1 MHGSTTEHI
10 LERLLEDNEQL
21 ARHNRDHFDKL
32 GVLAVNFMSAPG
44 AGKTT
49 LIGATVNAL
58 RDRYRSAVIEGDM
71 AGDIDTRKLI
81 DQGISAFQI
90 TTGRSCHLDAQMI
103 AQFLHR
109 TKLLPADLLLIEN
122 VGNLVCPAEFPLG
135 EHKRVVLLSVAEG
148 DDKPLKYPVIFHNCD
163 AVILTKS
170 DLLPYLDFK
179 PYKVRER
186 IKDLN
191 PRTQV
196 FVLSVVSGRGLPLWI
211 EWLIGELNNHQKKVA
226 DAGNEGND
234 GHSYLGAV

>member
-21 ARHNRDHFDKL
+21 AQHNRDHFDKL

-49 LIGATVNAL
+49 LIAATVNAL
-58 RDRYRSAVIEGDM
+58 QDRYRFAVIEGDM
-71 AGDIDTRKLI
+71 EGDLDARKLI
-81 DQGISAFQI
+81 DQGIPAFQI

-109 TKLLPADLLLIEN
+109 AKLPPVDLLFIEN

-170 DLLPYLDFK
+170 DLLPYVDFK
-179 PYKVRER
+179 PDKVRER

-191 PRTQV
+191 PSAQV
-196 FVLSVVSGRGLPLWI
+196 FVLSVVSGHGLSQLL
-211 EWLIGELNNHQKKVA
+211 EWLINELIAHQKKV
-226 DAGNEGND
+226 EIK
-234 GHSYLGAV
+234 